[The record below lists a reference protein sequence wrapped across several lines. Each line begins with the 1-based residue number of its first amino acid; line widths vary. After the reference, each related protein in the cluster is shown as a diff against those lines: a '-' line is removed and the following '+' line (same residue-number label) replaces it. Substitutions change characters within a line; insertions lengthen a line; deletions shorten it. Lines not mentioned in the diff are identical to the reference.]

1 MDLYDFDDSY
11 RLKGFSLIAGIDEAG
26 RGPLAGPVV
35 SAVVILPKDLRI
47 EGLKDSKELS
57 AKERERLY
65 SVLCQEAQA
74 YAIGIAS
81 VEEIDRLNILEAT
94 RLAMT
99 RAVEALPIQP
109 DLLIIDALRLPMLKL
124 RQESVIKADSKSAS
138 VASASILAK
147 VTRDRL
153 MMELHKE
160 YPQYGFN
167 RHKGYPTRSHREFI
181 AAFGPSPVH
190 RKTFRLF

>member
-1 MDLYDFDDSY
+1 MDLYDFDDNY
-11 RLKGFSLIAGIDEAG
+11 RHKGFTLIAGLDEAG

-35 SAVVILPKDLRI
+35 AAVVILPEDLRI

-57 AKERERLY
+57 AKERDRLY
-65 SVLCQEAQA
+65 SVICQEAQA
-74 YAIGIAS
+74 YAIGVAS

-109 DLLIIDALRLPMLKL
+109 DLLIIDALRLPKLKI
-124 RQESVIKADSKSAS
+124 RQEAVIKADSKSAS

-153 MMELHKE
+153 MFELHRDF
-160 YPQYGFN
+160 PQYGFD
-167 RHKGYPTRSHREFI
+167 RHKGYPTRSHRASI
-181 AAFGPSPVH
+181 ATFGPSPVH